1 MAPSAGFVIILIFF
15 GNTVK
20 GDQDLDLD
28 NDNLMDVKIS
38 ENKEHDVL
46 GKHQILMKFLSL
58 LFFSLSSLDIFM
70 LIKTHLII
78 PIQMSI

>member
-58 LFFSLSSLDIFM
+58 LFFFSSSLNIFM